1 MGCGRANLI
10 SENITKL
17 LNEQI
22 NKEFYSAYL
31 YLSMS
36 AYFCKIGLYGFAHWT
51 KIQAKEEVDH
61 GMILF
66 EYILTQDSTVEL
78 KQIEMPRVEFLSPL
92 QVFEKIYEHEKSITK
107 AIENIIHNTEND
119 CDISTTN
126 FLDWY
131 IKEQVEEESNVRKVI
146 TRLNTFADCALYMM
160 DKELSQREYSP
171 IEYSSI

>member
-61 GMILF
+61 GIILF

-78 KQIEMPRVEFLSPL
+78 KQIEMKISKAADGDFRHVPRFRFF
-92 QVFEKIYEHEKSITK
+92 QKRHAVF
-107 AIENIIHNTEND
+107 
-119 CDISTTN
+119 
-126 FLDWY
+126 
-131 IKEQVEEESNVRKVI
+131 
-146 TRLNTFADCALYMM
+146 
-160 DKELSQREYSP
+160 
-171 IEYSSI
+171 